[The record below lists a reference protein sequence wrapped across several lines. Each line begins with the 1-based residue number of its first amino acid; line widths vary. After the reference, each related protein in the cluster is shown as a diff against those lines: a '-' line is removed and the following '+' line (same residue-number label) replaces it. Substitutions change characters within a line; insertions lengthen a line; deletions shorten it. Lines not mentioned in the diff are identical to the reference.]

1 MSHVHVIPG
10 LKQSRDASEPN
21 GPDPGTALMLN
32 AWIVGAGD
40 GR

>member
-1 MSHVHVIPG
+1 MLRVDVIPG

-21 GPDPGTALMLN
+21 GPDPGTGLMLN
-32 AWIVGAGD
+32 AWIVGACD